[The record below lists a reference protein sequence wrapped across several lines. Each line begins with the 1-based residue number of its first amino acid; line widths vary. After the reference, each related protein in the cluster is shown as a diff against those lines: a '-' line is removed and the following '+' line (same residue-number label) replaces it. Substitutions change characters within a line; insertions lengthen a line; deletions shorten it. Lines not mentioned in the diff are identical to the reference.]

1 VARKVNRA
9 AQTAFGPIVLAAV
22 EHQKAEGHRLVDDE
36 LAGQFLPLGLR
47 WLVGATGWAVAR
59 RLMIGAS
66 ERTGPG
72 LWANLAC
79 RKRYIDEKLA
89 AELADI
95 GAVVVLGAGMD
106 TRAYRFAR
114 RTDVP
119 IFEVDLPV
127 NIARKAATVR
137 RVFGGPP
144 PSVHLVPVDFERDN
158 LSAVLAAHG
167 YRQDYRTFFIWEG
180 VTQYLTEDAVRATFD
195 YLKTAAP
202 SSRLVFTYVR
212 RDFIDGQNLYDTP
225 TTYRDL
231 REKGQLWRFG
241 MSTEDVP
248 DFLAQYGW
256 RVLEQAGPD
265 YFLQHYIRP
274 AGRDLGASEL
284 EWSVYA
290 EKP

>member
-1 VARKVNRA
+1 VARKVNPA

-22 EHQKAEGHRLVDDE
+22 EHQEAEGHRLVDDE

-47 WLVGATGWAVAR
+47 WLVGATRWAVAR

-72 LWANLAC
+72 LWADMAC
-79 RKRYIDEKLA
+79 RKRYIDDKLDA
-89 AELADI
+89 ALADI
-95 GAVVVLGAGMD
+95 DAVVVLGAGLD

-137 RVFGGPP
+137 RVLGGRPR
-144 PSVHLVPVDFERDN
+144 SVHLVPVDFERDD
-158 LSAVLAAHG
+158 LSAVLATHG
-167 YRQDYRTFFIWEG
+167 YRQDYRAFFIWEG
-180 VTQYLTEDAVRATFD
+180 VTQYLTEDAVRATLD

-225 TTYRDL
+225 STYRSMRD
-231 REKGQLWRFG
+231 KSQLWRFG
-241 MSTEDVP
+241 MRTEEVP

-256 RVLEQAGPD
+256 RVVEQAGPD

-274 AGRDLGASEL
+274 AGRDLGASKL

-290 EKP
+290 EKL